1 MYISRVQ
8 GAPCGDANI
17 QLQKGACGAEANK
30 LLERRN
36 LLLIFLN
43 GKAEDKQNLKKSN
56 PELYRY
62 FEKVWT
68 VYLNHKRP
76 NISNK
81 YFIVLDLCYKE
92 ECPHKRCMEGN
103 KEPYHWFNG
112 GPPLTYFPLPVP
124 DPLKLWGGNCV
135 SCQGQCTGHYMNP
148 LEAWSYVQKHGNKVI
163 QVESPSAVIQSAF
176 NHAVKSQVDI
186 LKDAGK
192 IENLARRTHLTVKDT
207 TMWLNH
213 LHMIRLRRQ
222 GGAKKGAAKR
232 AAKAAAKRAANA
244 S

>member
-1 MYISRVQ
+1 
-8 GAPCGDANI
+8 
-17 QLQKGACGAEANK
+17 
-30 LLERRN
+30 
-36 LLLIFLN
+36 
-43 GKAEDKQNLKKSN
+43 
-56 PELYRY
+56 
-62 FEKVWT
+62 
-68 VYLNHKRP
+68 
-76 NISNK
+76 
-81 YFIVLDLCYKE
+81 
-92 ECPHKRCMEGN
+92 
-103 KEPYHWFNG
+103 
-112 GPPLTYFPLPVP
+112 
-124 DPLKLWGGNCV
+124 
-135 SCQGQCTGHYMNP
+135 MNP